1 MWDIFPPILRF
12 SRAFFMKR
20 CETCEALSTPLEMTS
35 SFSRLS
41 QLTWHYTYWFAC
53 VGTSLNLHSVKD
65 AFMNQQRLT
74 QAWRA
79 VWDEEAFNT
88 VELMCYWQWSKT
100 HNIYHLILERHL
112 TKFSNLSN
120 LYNDTFSLFPSKLW
134 TFVIFIAGQEFMKG
148 FKRLLCST
156 LLFIFQANNL
166 YNALSISVLR
176 DYSRNVYVLKII
188 KRQKSERAFISGQIL
203 LQETSF
209 SDAQR
214 EGASVSLWAQIA
226 FLEEMLLKMV
236 VCACSKT
243 WQWLSGPL
251 PCCND
256 FIFVCLPGD

>member
-1 MWDIFPPILRF
+1 MWDLFPPIPRF

-20 CETCEALSTPLEMTS
+20 CETCEALSMPLEMTS

-74 QAWRA
+74 QAWRV

-188 KRQKSERAFISGQIL
+188 KRQKSERAFHLRTDLASGDFLFWCSAWRGFHFPLSTDCFSWGNAIENGCMCL
-203 LQETSF
+203 LQDVTVALWTTS
-209 SDAQR
+209 
-214 EGASVSLWAQIA
+214 
-226 FLEEMLLKMV
+226 LL
-236 VCACSKT
+236 
-243 WQWLSGPL
+243 
-251 PCCND
+251 
-256 FIFVCLPGD
+256 